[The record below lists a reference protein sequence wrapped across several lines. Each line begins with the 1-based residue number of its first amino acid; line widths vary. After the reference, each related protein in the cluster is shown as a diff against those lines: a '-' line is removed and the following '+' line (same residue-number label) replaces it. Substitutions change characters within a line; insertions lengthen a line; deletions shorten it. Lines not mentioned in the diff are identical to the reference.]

1 MNPLVML
8 KRYWMRF
15 ASSQKKRRLQLK
27 TIEITD
33 SVNVTVA
40 NGSLYITCEGTIVSK
55 VENDKT
61 IDYVLM
67 EMDNIIQAR
76 LSYENIGN

>member
-1 MNPLVML
+1 
-8 KRYWMRF
+8 MRF
-15 ASSQKKRRLQLK
+15 VSSQKKRRLQLK
-27 TIEITD
+27 TIEISD

-55 VENDKT
+55 VENNKT

-76 LSYENIGN
+76 LSYENIRN

>member
-1 MNPLVML
+1 
-8 KRYWMRF
+8 MRF
-15 ASSQKKRRLQLK
+15 VSSQKKRRLRLK
-27 TIEITD
+27 TIEISD

-55 VENDKT
+55 VENNKT

>member
-1 MNPLVML
+1 
-8 KRYWMRF
+8 MRF
-15 ASSQKKRRLQLK
+15 VSSQKKRRLRLK
-27 TIEITD
+27 TIEISD

>member
-1 MNPLVML
+1 
-8 KRYWMRF
+8 MRF

-27 TIEITD
+27 TIEISD

-55 VENDKT
+55 VENNKT

>member
-15 ASSQKKRRLQLK
+15 VSSQKKRRLQLK
-27 TIEITD
+27 TIEISD

-55 VENDKT
+55 VENNKT

>member
-1 MNPLVML
+1 
-8 KRYWMRF
+8 MRF
-15 ASSQKKRRLQLK
+15 VSSQKKRRLQLK
-27 TIEITD
+27 TIEISD

>member
-1 MNPLVML
+1 
-8 KRYWMRF
+8 MRF
-15 ASSQKKRRLQLK
+15 VSSQKKRRLQLK
-27 TIEITD
+27 MIEISD

-55 VENDKT
+55 VENNKT

>member
-1 MNPLVML
+1 
-8 KRYWMRF
+8 MRF
-15 ASSQKKRRLQLK
+15 VSSQKKRRLQLK
-27 TIEITD
+27 TIEISD

-55 VENDKT
+55 VENNKT

>member
-1 MNPLVML
+1 
-8 KRYWMRF
+8 MRF
-15 ASSQKKRRLQLK
+15 VSSQKKRRLQLK
-27 TIEITD
+27 TIEISD

-40 NGSLYITCEGTIVSK
+40 NGSLYITCEGTIVSR
-55 VENDKT
+55 VENNKT

>member
-1 MNPLVML
+1 M
-8 KRYWMRF
+8 
-15 ASSQKKRRLQLK
+15 K
-27 TIEITD
+27 TIEISD

-55 VENDKT
+55 VENNKT

>member
-1 MNPLVML
+1 
-8 KRYWMRF
+8 MRF
-15 ASSQKKRRLQLK
+15 VSSQKKRRLQLK
-27 TIEITD
+27 TIEISD

-76 LSYENIGN
+76 LSYENIRN

>member
-1 MNPLVML
+1 M
-8 KRYWMRF
+8 
-15 ASSQKKRRLQLK
+15 
-27 TIEITD
+27 IEISD

-55 VENDKT
+55 VENNKT

>member
-1 MNPLVML
+1 
-8 KRYWMRF
+8 MRF
-15 ASSQKKRRLQLK
+15 VSSQKKRRLRLK
-27 TIEITD
+27 TIEISD
-33 SVNVTVA
+33 SVNVTIA

-55 VENDKT
+55 VENNKT

>member
-1 MNPLVML
+1 M
-8 KRYWMRF
+8 
-15 ASSQKKRRLQLK
+15 K
-27 TIEITD
+27 TIEISD
-33 SVNVTVA
+33 SVNVTIA

-55 VENDKT
+55 VENNKT

>member
-1 MNPLVML
+1 
-8 KRYWMRF
+8 MRF

-27 TIEITD
+27 TIEISD

-55 VENDKT
+55 VENNKT
-61 IDYVLM
+61 IDYVLI

>member
-1 MNPLVML
+1 
-8 KRYWMRF
+8 MRF
-15 ASSQKKRRLQLK
+15 VSSQKKRRLQLK
-27 TIEITD
+27 TIEISD

-55 VENDKT
+55 VESNKT

>member
-1 MNPLVML
+1 
-8 KRYWMRF
+8 MRF
-15 ASSQKKRRLQLK
+15 VSSQKKRRLQLK
-27 TIEITD
+27 TIEISD
-33 SVNVTVA
+33 SVNVTIA

-55 VENDKT
+55 VENNKT

>member
-1 MNPLVML
+1 M
-8 KRYWMRF
+8 
-15 ASSQKKRRLQLK
+15 K
-27 TIEITD
+27 TIEISD

>member
-1 MNPLVML
+1 
-8 KRYWMRF
+8 MRCV
-15 ASSQKKRRLQLK
+15 SSQKKRRLQLK
-27 TIEITD
+27 TIEISD

-55 VENDKT
+55 VENNKT